1 VDRLSNPTTSQPGVP
16 PPHIPA
22 PHGADGA
29 PKTPPGPRL
38 SGGSARA
45 LGAPQFG
52 GAPGGPGGHPGHP
65 GQMPNG
71 APAFPFG
78 GVPGGMGPPVMGGRP
93 GGMPPS
99 GMPYGFPGGMG
110 PGGMPAG
117 FVPGPEMRMGGMGGM
132 GAMSGP
138 GSPFGGPGGAPVRL
152 SPGPSMPPAGVPMKP
167 AAGPPVVQQR
177 KSSAIRIVN
186 PNSKEEVKGDFK
198 KPDPEKKTPGEE
210 GAEKEGDKKPAA
222 APAPPLAAAAAAAAG
237 ARPVPGGFPGMAPP
251 AQGFSPYGA
260 PPRAMMGAAGTSP
273 GGPNDGFPSGFTVG
287 SPDGDPAFA
296 AAQAAQAHAH
306 AHAHAQAMAAAMAA
320 AGMTP
325 PAPGG
330 PAPPR
335 PAMPAP
341 APAPRPSPPAAK
353 PIPAPA
359 APKEEAKPAAP
370 AAPAAS
376 LESAMKGLTVEEPA
390 KAPAP
395 EKKAEE
401 KPAAEEKEKPAGKP
415 EEKEAAAAA
424 PAPAAA
430 PPASDWKPPTEGG
443 PAPGG
448 EKKYTLAFLKAYEQ
462 APTCQSKPGDL
473 ETPDDVDYWPLVD
486 FVVPPGFGGGGGG
499 GGRRGGRGGGPQWNG
514 PPGGGGRGGRGGGGK
529 WGHTG
534 LPPDQEG
541 GQRGRGGR
549 GGGGFRNYGAPV
561 SNRAD
566 PRLPQLVQ
574 TENKF
579 VAIDKSAWD
588 AEEKKQ
594 RAFKGI
600 LNKLTPE
607 NFDKL
612 LEKILEEGIDEA
624 QTLMGLIGQLFDKA
638 LTEPTFAEL
647 YATMCAALSDRF
659 LSEGVEFKDPA
670 SPDPENPVVITFKRV
685 LLSKCQEEFEKG
697 DTAIKAAEKE
707 ALDAAEAKARADAGE
722 APPTPP
728 EEKEEGEA
736 PAAPKTPEE
745 LDLAERRAVLER
757 ADRMLQARRRML
769 GNIRFIGELFKKQML
784 SERIMHT
791 CIQKLLSDP
800 EKPDEEDVEALC
812 KLLSTIGGQ
821 LDHAKAKSHMDAYAA
836 RIHGLSKNQTISS
849 RHRFMCQDVLEMRS
863 KGWRERRKQEGPKKI
878 GDVHK
883 DAQREASNQARGG
896 GGGRGGGRDD
906 RGPPRGGD
914 RDGGRGGGRD
924 FGGPAGRDGFRGGD
938 RDGGRGGGR
947 DRDGGRGG
955 GRDRD
960 GRGSPANDAVPRAM
974 RGGVADAGGRL
985 APRSDL
991 GRGGERGGR
1000 DAPPRP
1006 VPGPRGE
1013 KGGEKEEKD
1022 AKEAKE
1028 KAPEPAS
1035 AAPASATMSDEAYET
1050 ERKRV
1055 LEYFFDDK
1063 DADEAMAAISR
1074 WGGFEPRVPEFVQ
1087 HLVVSGFER
1096 RTMDWDA
1103 AATLFRRLP
1112 AGAGGPA
1119 SAAGI
1124 VAGVKLVLDDLED
1137 QKCDL
1142 PKADEHLATVLA
1154 GAVAD
1159 GSIAFAALA
1168 AAAAEAG
1175 PEGDAGYLREEGGAM
1190 AVLCKILAAVARA
1203 WGAPRAERALA
1214 DSGVDLS
1221 AFIGTMDKEDGVTLD
1236 ALLEKHGVAALPAGA
1251 SLAPT
1256 RAKLAELADVSSGD
1270 ALAAWI
1276 ESDAGA
1282 DARVSAEFAGEVA
1295 AWALAAVPA
1304 DADASAPIAALAPAF
1319 AALRAACKGPGE
1331 AETTSNAGGARVGKE
1346 AREVAVLSAAQRLCA
1361 ARGFPAG
1368 LLERIFRDLHAGDVL
1383 DETAMKAWR
1392 DDETSAIGLEKIA
1405 GKEKAL
1411 FETMELL
1418 QEFASDDEGDAA

>member
-1 VDRLSNPTTSQPGVP
+1 
-16 PPHIPA
+16 
-22 PHGADGA
+22 
-29 PKTPPGPRL
+29 
-38 SGGSARA
+38 
-45 LGAPQFG
+45 
-52 GAPGGPGGHPGHP
+52 
-65 GQMPNG
+65 MG
-71 APAFPFG
+71 APA
-78 GVPGGMGPPVMGGRP
+78 
-93 GGMPPS
+93 
-99 GMPYGFPGGMG
+99 
-110 PGGMPAG
+110 
-117 FVPGPEMRMGGMGGM
+117 
-132 GAMSGP
+132 
-138 GSPFGGPGGAPVRL
+138 
-152 SPGPSMPPAGVPMKP
+152 
-167 AAGPPVVQQR
+167 
-177 KSSAIRIVN
+177 
-186 PNSKEEVKGDFK
+186 
-198 KPDPEKKTPGEE
+198 
-210 GAEKEGDKKPAA
+210 
-222 APAPPLAAAAAAAAG
+222 
-237 ARPVPGGFPGMAPP
+237 
-251 AQGFSPYGA
+251 
-260 PPRAMMGAAGTSP
+260 
-273 GGPNDGFPSGFTVG
+273 
-287 SPDGDPAFA
+287 
-296 AAQAAQAHAH
+296 
-306 AHAHAQAMAAAMAA
+306 
-320 AGMTP
+320 
-325 PAPGG
+325 
-330 PAPPR
+330 
-335 PAMPAP
+335 
-341 APAPRPSPPAAK
+341 
-353 PIPAPA
+353 
-359 APKEEAKPAAP
+359 
-370 AAPAAS
+370 
-376 LESAMKGLTVEEPA
+376 
-390 KAPAP
+390 
-395 EKKAEE
+395 
-401 KPAAEEKEKPAGKP
+401 
-415 EEKEAAAAA
+415 
-424 PAPAAA
+424 
-430 PPASDWKPPTEGG
+430 
-443 PAPGG
+443 
-448 EKKYTLAFLKAYEQ
+448 
-462 APTCQSKPGDL
+462 C
-473 ETPDDVDYWPLVD
+473 
-486 FVVPPGFGGGGGG
+486 
-499 GGRRGGRGGGPQWNG
+499 
-514 PPGGGGRGGRGGGGK
+514 
-529 WGHTG
+529 
-534 LPPDQEG
+534 PDQEG

-579 VAIDKSAWD
+579 VAIDKSAMD

-728 EEKEEGEA
+728 AEEKEEGEA

-745 LDLAERRAVLER
+745 LDLAERRAVMER
-757 ADRMLQARRRML
+757 ADRLLQARRRML

-863 KGWRERRKQEGPKKI
+863 KGWRERRKQEAPKKI

-883 DAQREASNQARGG
+883 DAQREASNQVRGG
-896 GGGRGGGRDD
+896 GGGRGGGRDE

-914 RDGGRGGGRD
+914 RGGGDRGGRD

-960 GRGSPANDAVPRAM
+960 GRGSPANDAVPARCAAAC
-974 RGGVADAGGRL
+974 ADAGGRL

-1000 DAPPRP
+1000 DAPSRP

-1013 KGGEKEEKD
+1013 KGGEKGGEGGEGGEGEGSR
-1022 AKEAKE
+1022 AG
-1028 KAPEPAS
+1028 S

-1154 GAVAD
+1154 GVVAD
-1159 GSIAFAALA
+1159 GSVAFAALA

-1175 PEGDAGYLREEGGAM
+1175 PEGETGYLREEGGAM
-1190 AVLCKILAAVARA
+1190 PVLCKILAAVGDSC
-1203 WGAPRAERALA
+1203 GAPRAERVLA
-1214 DSGVDLS
+1214 DSGVDLA
-1221 AFIGTMDKEDGVTLD
+1221 AFIGDLDKEDGVTLD
-1236 ALLEKHGVAALPAGA
+1236 AMLEKHGLAALPITGA
-1251 SLAPT
+1251 LAPT
-1256 RAKLAELADVSSGD
+1256 RAKLAELVAGGPGASGD

-1276 ESDAGA
+1276 ESDA
-1282 DARVSAEFAGEVA
+1282 SAERASPLSS
-1295 AWALAAVPA
+1295 WAKSRRGRWPPCPRTRTRPRPSPHWRPRSRRCA
-1304 DADASAPIAALAPAF
+1304 
-1319 AALRAACKGPGE
+1319 RCKGPGE
-1331 AETTSNAGGARVGKE
+1331 AEGANAGGARVGKE

-1392 DDETSAIGLEKIA
+1392 DDEASAIGLEKIA

-1418 QEFASDDEGDAA
+1418 QEFASDDEGAEEPRA